1 MRRYKEG
8 AMDDKKLPT
17 LRIKGKAGD
26 FTKEDVQAAITDAF
40 MKKLK
45 DAHKSGS
52 EIKIGSQKR
61 FGK

>member
-1 MRRYKEG
+1 
-8 AMDDKKLPT
+8 MDDKKLPT